1 MPSKTSVLTVILI
14 ILGLLSAVLVNV
26 VTNPDVIIPGLSI
39 GYDLEIH
46 DEFAYVSNNDG
57 VVVIDIHNHNDPIR
71 VTQIQFD
78 HGAFGLEVI
87 NDTLYVG
94 ALSEGLAIVDIS
106 TPLSPEILEVHSSVD
121 GIQNLF
127 VTGNHVYVVKL
138 SGILQ
143 IIDISDSSDPSILSS
158 LEVGSYCLDVFVIG
172 DVAYV
177 ADSDGLVVVD
187 VSDPTSPD
195 AIRTVPYTNS
205 AFDISVY
212 EETLYLGCHYMGVR
226 ILDISSPEDPA
237 FLSSYNEIGEIYGV
251 FGNGECLAL
260 ADLLEGAKLL
270 NVTDPENPTLIAEYE
285 NAAPHDVY
293 YDGVYTYLADQDK
306 EFILISFQDTST
318 YAYAVT
324 TPSDIWLWTIPITF
338 LSLGVLL
345 VIQPLLKRR
354 MSD

>member
-1 MPSKTSVLTVILI
+1 MVNI
-14 ILGLLSAVLVNV
+14 I
-26 VTNPDVIIPGLSI
+26 TNPEVTVEGLSI

-46 DEFAYVSNNDG
+46 DEYAFVSNNDG
-57 VVVIDIHNHNDPIR
+57 VVVIDMHNHNDPIR
-71 VTQIQFD
+71 VNQIQFD
-78 HGAFGLEVI
+78 DGVFGLEII

-106 TPLSPEILEVHSSVD
+106 TPLNPEILEVHSSVN

-143 IIDISDSSDPSILSS
+143 IIDISNSSDPSILSS
-158 LEVGSYCLDVFVIG
+158 LDVGSYCLDVFVVG

-177 ADSDGLVVVD
+177 ADSGGLVVVD
-187 VSDPTSPD
+187 ISDPTSPH
-195 AIRTVPYTNS
+195 AIRTVPYTNG
-205 AFDISVY
+205 AFDINVF
-212 EETLYLGCHYMGVR
+212 EETLYLGCHYMGVK
-226 ILDISSPEDPA
+226 ILDIVSPEDPA
-237 FLSSYNEIGEIYGV
+237 LLSSYDEIGEIYGV

-260 ADLLEGAKLL
+260 ADLQEGAKLL
-270 NVTDPENPTLIAEYE
+270 NVTDPENPTIIAEYE

-306 EFILISFQDTST
+306 EFILIDFQDTGT

-324 TPSDIWLWTIPITF
+324 TPSHIWLWAIPITF
-338 LSLGVLL
+338 LSIGALF
-345 VIQPLLKRR
+345 VISPLLKKRI
-354 MSD
+354 DD